1 MAAVRQVVVLS
12 DKEVRDCIIEK
23 AKLVINGKADGPQIQ
38 GSSKVVINEAEQKG
52 EYSAEVSFERA
63 GK

>member
-23 AKLVINGKADGPQIQ
+23 AKLVINGKDGGPQIQ